1 MFYLSLYSNEDM
13 NFSAKPYVG
22 YLDRKMK
29 LIAELLKFIDY
40 STLISIPIF
49 NIESFRL
56 TSKGE
61 ETLL

>member
-1 MFYLSLYSNEDM
+1 M